1 MLLFLWAVLA
11 LCGCG
16 ARPPAAPMVAH
27 PLSPAAA
34 DALTRATEAFSG
46 AESTRALR
54 HAVDAALASAPHDA
68 RALDLAVQL
77 AQLEERRFDVF
88 DLLEAALRDPAN
100 PCALLHLAALDD
112 LWWTAFE
119 DQRARALYAELAEAH
134 PLAEVRGAAAIALA
148 EAAQVNGA
156 FERRDEAVA
165 RLGPELGWSVIG
177 TFDNDQGKGFNLEF
191 APERGLDPLQGGVVR
206 GKLVDVTWRSTDIA
220 DPRGGFEL
228 TDILEPTTWQVA
240 YLATAVELPAE
251 GDYELRLRVTDP
263 VKVWVNDTVVASLP
277 SVSASPSD
285 AIVVPVSLR
294 AGANRLLVK
303 SAHGEGAWRL
313 FARLTRPGGQPLT
326 RGDFKVLPL
335 HTSPSSG
342 PTPVVAPLGSAE
354 LDARRVAAAG
364 LTGAAA
370 DALALSWAN
379 ALGERALAADLAQRL
394 AARAPKAWVP
404 RWRLAQAAWDNQ
416 EWAQAAEGLRSL
428 LADTGEL
435 YPELVLRQVQ
445 QWARQGLGEKARA
458 RLIALTTAH
467 PHLPEAWL
475 ALAAA
480 FEREGWHED
489 RLRVL
494 REVDARWPRWSAV
507 QSELADTL
515 DDLRL
520 YPQAVEVLRAWLKV
534 VPNGYG
540 TLMSLQ
546 WHAQSND
553 DFDAARAWAERIVQ
567 AWPNE
572 RGGWERLFETNRR
585 AGRFADAERAARALT
600 RLAPTA
606 PVGWH
611 RLAELYYQAG
621 RRDEALAA
629 WRLALERDPDNERVA
644 HRLDFLSP
652 EAAGPWVDDVPT
664 PEAIDALVAGAA
676 AQVATAAP
684 GANVV
689 QLLDDEVTVLKADG
703 STVNYVTTVAV
714 PLNDAGRDD
723 LTRLKVRG
731 GGRARILN
739 AFSVDPQGRRSDA
752 STIQGGNVRFRQLQ
766 AGSVVVLQYRLD
778 SGPDGYLASYMA
790 RRWWFAEANAQLAR
804 SRWVLWRGKAT
815 TLHEERLG
823 PIVREATEMGEW
835 ARVAWSRTDVAPV
848 ILEPAM
854 PPWATVAS
862 HVVVSTVPSW
872 ETFSGWE
879 AALLRDAFRVDTE
892 VEAVA
897 LRVLDGATSP
907 LDKVERIHA
916 WVMNEI
922 RYQQDYEKEIAGV
935 KPHPAAV
942 TVSRRYGDCKDKAV
956 LFITLARL
964 AGIEAHFATVRT
976 RDTGPVA
983 RGVPMQQFNHAI
995 VYVPD
1000 QPGLPG
1006 GRFFDPTVEQF
1017 DVSVLRPDDQGTWS
1031 LVLDPKPFLDGSTTA
1046 VPQETWREVPYQE
1059 AEVDSTQV
1067 KLQLRLDAAGDAR
1080 GELELVAV
1088 GSTGSTLRRDAG
1100 NPERLAQLM
1109 QQQAGFMMTGAR
1121 TEAPKVGRLDSVRA
1135 PAALSVA
1142 LTAPAV
1148 GQVEG
1153 ETLRVRAPF
1162 GWSPTPY
1169 FSLAERRH
1177 DVDLGVPRSWAWTM
1191 DLTLPEGATTLRVPS
1206 DVRVADG
1213 CLRFERRYA
1222 SQPGSVRVTQTLAF
1236 VCPRIEVEHYAAER
1250 LRADV
1255 IQRALEEQVVL
1266 RLPRKR

>member
-1 MLLFLWAVLA
+1 MV
-11 LCGCG
+11 
-16 ARPPAAPMVAH
+16 ARP
-27 PLSPAAA
+27 LPAAA
-34 DALTRATEAFSG
+34 ADTIARATEAFYA
-46 AESTRALR
+46 AESQAALR
-54 HAVDAALASAPHDA
+54 RAVDEALTAAPRDA
-68 RALDLAVQL
+68 RALDLAAQL
-77 AQLEERRFDVF
+77 ALLEGRRFDLF
-88 DLLEAALRDPAN
+88 DHLEAALRDPAN
-100 PCALLHLAALDD
+100 PYALLHLTALND
-112 LWWTAFE
+112 LWWTAYE
-119 DQRARALYAELAEAH
+119 SQRAHAVFAELAEAH
-134 PLAEVRGAAAIALA
+134 PQPEVRGGAAIFLA
-148 EAAQVNGA
+148 EAAQVIGA
-156 FERRDEAVA
+156 FDQRDAAIA
-165 RLGPELGWSVIG
+165 RLGVDLGWSILG

-191 APERGLDPLQGGVVR
+191 PPERGLDPLPGGTVR
-206 GKLVDVTWRSTDIA
+206 GKLVDIAWREDGVA

-228 TDILEPTTWQVA
+228 ADILEPTAWQVA
-240 YLATAVELPAE
+240 YLATAIELESE

-263 VKVWVNDTVVASLP
+263 VKVWVNDAVVASLP
-277 SVSASPSD
+277 TVSASPTD
-285 AIVVPVSLR
+285 AIVLPVRLR
-294 AGANRLLVK
+294 AGVNRLLVK
-303 SAHGEGAWRL
+303 SAHSEGAWRVL
-313 FARLTRPGGQPLT
+313 ARLTRPGGQPLQ
-326 RGDFKVLPL
+326 RDDVRVVPL
-335 HTSPSSG
+335 HTPPSSG
-342 PTPVVAPLGSAE
+342 PAPASSALGSAE
-354 LDARRVAAAG
+354 LVARRVAQAG

-394 AARAPKAWVP
+394 AARAPRAWVP
-404 RWRLAQAAWDNQ
+404 RWRVAQAAWENQ

-428 LADTGEL
+428 LSDTADA
-435 YPELVLRQVQ
+435 YPEMVLRQVR

-458 RLIALTTAH
+458 RLVALTTTH

-475 ALAAA
+475 ALAEA

-494 REVDARWPRWSAV
+494 REVDVRWPRWSLV
-507 QSELADTL
+507 QTELADTL

-520 YPQAVEVLRAWLKV
+520 YPQAVEVLRSWLKV
-534 VPNGYG
+534 VPNSYG
-540 TLMSLQ
+540 TLMSLH

-553 DFDAARAWAERIVQ
+553 DFEAARAWADRIVRG
-567 AWPNE
+567 WPNE
-572 RGGWERLFETNRR
+572 RGGWERLYETNRR

-600 RLAPTA
+600 ALAPTA

-621 RRDEALAA
+621 RRDDALAA

-652 EAAGPWVDDVPT
+652 EAAGPWVEDVPT
-664 PEAIDALVAGAA
+664 PEAIDALIAGAA
-676 AQVATAAP
+676 AQVASAAP

-689 QLLDDEVTVLKADG
+689 QLLDDEVTLLKADG

-714 PLNDAGRDD
+714 PLNDTGRDE
-723 LTRLKVRG
+723 LTRLRVRG

-752 STIQGGNVRFRQLQ
+752 STIQGGNVRFRQIQ

-778 SGPDGYLASYMA
+778 SAPDGYLASYMA
-790 RRWWFAEANAQLAR
+790 RRWWFSEANAQLAR
-804 SRWVLWRGKAT
+804 SRWVLWRAKST

-823 PIVREATEMGEW
+823 PVEREAREVGDW
-835 ARVAWSRTDVAPV
+835 ARVAWSRSDVAP
-848 ILEPAM
+848 ITLEPAM

-879 AALLRDAFRVDTE
+879 AALLRDAFRVDPE

-897 LRVLDGATSP
+897 KRVLEGATSP

-922 RYQQDYEKEIAGV
+922 RYQQDYEKQIAGV

-964 AGIEAHFATVRT
+964 AGIEVHFALVRT

-983 RGVPMQQFNHAI
+983 RAVPMQQFNHAI
-995 VYVPD
+995 VYVPE

-1031 LVLDPKPFLDGSTTA
+1031 LVLDPKPFLEGLTTV
-1046 VPQETWREVPYQE
+1046 VPQQTWREVPYQR
-1059 AEVDSTQV
+1059 ADVDSTRV
-1067 KLQLRLDAAGDAR
+1067 NLTLRVDAAGDAQ

-1088 GSTGSTLRRDAG
+1088 GSTGSALRKDAG

-1121 TEAPKVGRLDSVRA
+1121 TETPKVGRLDSVRA
-1135 PAALSVA
+1135 PAAISVA
-1142 LTAPAV
+1142 LKAPAV

-1153 ETLRVRAPF
+1153 DTLRVRAPF

-1177 DVDLGVPRSWAWTM
+1177 GVELGVPRSWTWSL
-1191 DLTLPEGATTLRVPS
+1191 DLTFAEGASALRVPG
-1206 DVRVADG
+1206 DVRVVDG
-1213 CLRFERRYA
+1213 CIHFERRYA
-1222 SQPGSVRVTQTLAF
+1222 AESGSVRITQSLAF
-1236 VCPRIEVEHYAAER
+1236 VCPRIAVEHYAAER
-1250 LRADV
+1250 LRADA
-1255 IQRALEEQVVL
+1255 IQRALEEQLVL